1 MSKINV
7 FIISLLLLLKTVSAQ
22 VTVQSSNGSSAE
34 DLVRSVL
41 VGEGVVVSNVMFNY
55 SAAVLNTTT
64 GAQLGT
70 FTNNL
75 TGFPGLTFSSGLILA
90 TGDVSVAV
98 GPNDDTGASEAVTN
112 FVDCSELES
121 LVNYLTLYNPA
132 VLEFDF
138 MTTADMV
145 TFNYV
150 FASEEYPEFV
160 DMGYNDV
167 FGFFVTDL
175 TTNQTTNVA
184 LIPNTNLPVTIDN
197 VNDHSYSQYYHE
209 LSYDSPWMQYDA
221 YVGPFAA
228 TFSVVPCRLYHIKL
242 AISNVDDDAYDSAV
256 FLEAQSFSA
265 NAAEAQTIYDRED
278 LPVVVQDCNT
288 CTVTF
293 NQPEPQNQD
302 VVIPLTYSGTA
313 VNGVDVAALPSSV
326 TIPAGQTSASIVV
339 RAIGDFTP
347 DTLQLDIYYE
357 NNACETGTTITL
369 YVCKNAGIEVSSED
383 VIVCHPVDEISISV
397 TNGME
402 GDIQWSPA
410 DLLTNPNS
418 LSTGFITN
426 PTEPTHFTVTVWDRF
441 HCTSATTTFLYGFG
455 EPTRDT
461 IKASICQ
468 GQVYNRYGFSET
480 EAGSY
485 THHSQTPF
493 GCDSI
498 ITLELTVYDPQVEI
512 EVGTT
517 DLCEDGYV
525 ELSTTMSGE
534 SIKWSNGQQSDHITV
549 TLPGT
554 YVATV
559 MDHQCSAVDIV
570 NIPICPDAEPYI
582 PNAITP
588 SDLNGINDVFY
599 VVIPQTLELEYF
611 EIKIYDRWGM
621 LVFQSEEPH
630 FKWDGTI
637 NGKRRSGETY
647 VWHIRLKSQWHKA
660 KQYKGIVTVF

>member
-1 MSKINV
+1 MSKISV
-7 FIISLLLLLKTVSAQ
+7 FIISLLLLLETVSAQ
-22 VTVQSSNGSSAE
+22 VTVQSSNGNSAE

-70 FTNNL
+70 FNNNL

-242 AISNVDDDAYDSAV
+242 AISNVGDDAYDSAV

-293 NQPEPQNQD
+293 NQPEAQNQD
-302 VVIPLTYSGTA
+302 LVIPLSYSGTA
-313 VNGVDVAALPSSV
+313 VNGVDVAALPPSV

-347 DTLQLDIYYE
+347 DTLELNIYYE

-397 TNGME
+397 TNGIE
-402 GDIQWSPA
+402 GDIQWDPS
-410 DLLTNPNS
+410 DLLTDPHS
-418 LSTGFITN
+418 LTTGFHTP
-426 PTEPTHFTVTVWDRF
+426 PTEPTTFTVTVWDRF
-441 HCTSATTTFLYGFG
+441 GCTSATTSFLYGFG
-455 EPTRDT
+455 EPTYDT

-468 GQVYNRYGFSET
+468 GQVYNRYGFNQS
-480 EAGSY
+480 EAGTY
-485 THHSQTPF
+485 TNYTQSTY

-498 ITLELTVYDPQVEI
+498 VTLILTVYDPQVEI
-512 EVGTT
+512 AVGTT

-525 ELSTTMSGE
+525 ELTATMSGE
-534 SIKWSNGQQSDHITV
+534 SIRWSNGQQSEHITV
-549 TLPGT
+549 TSPGT
-554 YVATV
+554 YVATAIE
-559 MDHQCSAVDIV
+559 HQCSATDIV
-570 NIPICPDAEPYI
+570 NIPTCPDAEPYI
-582 PNAITP
+582 PSAITP

-637 NGKRRSGETY
+637 KGKRHSGETY
-647 VWHIRLKSQWHKA
+647 VWYIRLKSKWHKA